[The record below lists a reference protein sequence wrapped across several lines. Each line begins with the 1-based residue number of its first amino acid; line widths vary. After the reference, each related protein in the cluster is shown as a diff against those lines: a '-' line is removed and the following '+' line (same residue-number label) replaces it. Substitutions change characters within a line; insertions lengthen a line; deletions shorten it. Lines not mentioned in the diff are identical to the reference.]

1 MRHPALFLPMLIA
14 LAAPAVADAQTPS
27 AATLAAAPQMTARA
41 TLPTA
46 ERTPPRSAR
55 RTVELRQPAHVRLIG
70 REANEVPNVEIQAK
84 DEWFDDE
91 GLQWKGSKVA
101 FKRRF

>member
-1 MRHPALFLPMLIA
+1 MRHVALLSLLTA
-14 LAAPAVADAQTPS
+14 LAAPAAADAQTRTAATS
-27 AATLAAAPQMTARA
+27 AATPQMTARTA
-41 TLPTA
+41 TTERAKP
-46 ERTPPRSAR
+46 RTPR
-55 RTVELRQPAHVRLIG
+55 RTVDLGQPERARLVG
-70 REANEVPNVEIQAK
+70 READEVPNVEIQAK